1 MCRFIV
7 ILFFIVGCSTNHE
20 QQQIVE
26 QGFQKERRDS
36 LFEPIDQQIL
46 AGFLP
51 DSIPE
56 FVLSKKDTES
66 TGGFGYKVSTVI
78 GTYANPQND
87 KKIKLYISDA
97 SGAKSILGAG
107 AWANLDF
114 DKANEYTS
122 ELEGHKYYYKIN
134 KRRKKGEINL
144 MIKNRFIVQ
153 LKGYNVDSTEMNA
166 LLYQTL
172 RKNSAV
178 FAK

>member
-1 MCRFIV
+1 MGRFII

-134 KRRKKGEINL
+134 KRRSAAAPQDNSELWGGNT
-144 MIKNRFIVQ
+144 
-153 LKGYNVDSTEMNA
+153 VDKACRVLGIYKLTVITYCKTATAS
-166 LLYQTL
+166 
-172 RKNSAV
+172 
-178 FAK
+178 